1 MGRAEARP
9 SEPGRTAVGNRR
21 RIMADYFISVLLG
34 IIEGLTE
41 FLPISSTAHLRIAE
55 ALLQID
61 LHDGFWKMYTIVFQL
76 GAILALP
83 VYFRE
88 TIAKFLS
95 SFPSGEQ
102 GDRTVLTHP
111 LSLTLIAFVITA
123 IPSWLLKKQIGQ
135 NLENLTVMAWAI
147 LIGGAI
153 MWIVDTVF
161 TRPRTAHMEAINL
174 SQAAWIGA
182 VQILSAVFPG
192 TSRSM
197 CTIAAA
203 QVVGLSRSAA
213 LESAFF
219 LSMPTIAVA
228 TGYDL
233 LKTIAPRHHDTSD
246 AAIAPLAMNV
256 HGWVV
261 LGIGFVVSFI
271 VALRVVAW
279 FMRWVRARGFAPF
292 AIYRIVLGVALL
304 VLVAIGLI

>member
-1 MGRAEARP
+1 M
-9 SEPGRTAVGNRR
+9 
-21 RIMADYFISVLLG
+21 IDCLISVLLG
-34 IIEGLTE
+34 IVEGLTE
-41 FLPISSTAHLRIAE
+41 FLPISSTAHLRIVE

-61 LHDGFWKMYTIVFQL
+61 LHDGFWKMYTIVIQL

-83 VYFRE
+83 VYFRKA
-88 TIAKFLS
+88 IAKFLS
-95 SFPSGEQ
+95 SFPSGEG
-102 GDRTVLTHP
+102 GDRTILTHP

-147 LIGGAI
+147 LIGGVI
-153 MWIVDTVF
+153 MWIVDAVF
-161 TRPRTAHMEAINL
+161 TKPRTVRMEEMNL
-174 SQAAWIGA
+174 PQAGWIGMA
-182 VQILSAVFPG
+182 QILSAVFPG

-213 LESAFF
+213 LEFSFF
-219 LSMPTIAVA
+219 LSMPTMAVA

-233 LKTIAPRHHDTSD
+233 LKTIAPRHQDAAD
-246 AAIAPLAMNV
+246 AAIAPLVMNA

-271 VALRVVAW
+271 VALGVVAW
-279 FMRWVRARGFAPF
+279 FMRWVRVRGFAPF
-292 AIYRIVLGVALL
+292 AIYRIVLGIALL
-304 VLVAIGLI
+304 ILIARGLI